1 MPTRATVPNPAQP
14 AQQAGV
20 ASRGGRELPDAEQPA
35 DGIQRGGDMG
45 ICVSA
50 RAAGNCGAT
59 GHGACLFY
67 DGHSHPFLR
76 LRGGTHPLAR
86 RTCEP
91 RPLVQAGQIRPAP
104 PAGAVKTWGPADRS
118 SRRTARAASAESEVR
133 PGPRPPTLRPHHR
146 KTAQAGPEALS
157 TSSLPN
163 IYISPRAAV
172 IALSST
178 DQPVRGGLTAIRYRR
193 SRAAPAAVSPDAIMG
208 RGVPAT
214 GWLYGL
220 NAMQSAELG
229 LEDLCCGMAAAD
241 SSGDDGER
249 ACDQPRS
256 EDDEEEPPYGH
267 ELVGVP

>member
-59 GHGACLFY
+59 GHGACFFY

-146 KTAQAGPEALS
+146 KTAQAGPEAQS
-157 TSSLPN
+157 TSSLP
-163 IYISPRAAV
+163 IISA
-172 IALSST
+172 
-178 DQPVRGGLTAIRYRR
+178 GLRLGVVQYRR
-193 SRAAPAAVSPDAIMG
+193 SDCLVRCVRQLDLHHSFHPGCQLPASIHAMALGRAAALMGNAPGERSP
-208 RGVPAT
+208 VP
-214 GWLYGL
+214 GQ
-220 NAMQSAELG
+220 MPG
-229 LEDLCCGMAAAD
+229 LEAV
-241 SSGDDGER
+241 R
-249 ACDQPRS
+249 A
-256 EDDEEEPPYGH
+256 
-267 ELVGVP
+267 V